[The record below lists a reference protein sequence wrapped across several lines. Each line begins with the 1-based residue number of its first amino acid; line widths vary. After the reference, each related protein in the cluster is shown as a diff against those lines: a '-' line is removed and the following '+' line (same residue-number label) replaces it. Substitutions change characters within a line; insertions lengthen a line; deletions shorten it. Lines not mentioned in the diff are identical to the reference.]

1 MPGLYDTISV
11 KFNLKKNFIPV
22 FIGRLLPILIL
33 VVISILYSRK
43 LSYDDYGKFQT
54 FWIYSNI
61 LNIVV
66 AFAMPSIIL
75 ANREVVFHFFISAF
89 KKKIALFYVVLY
101 VAVAVVFYLS
111 VHNLSPAIKLCI
123 LVFIA
128 LQFATTVADT
138 FLIKR
143 QQLNL
148 YFSANFVYSI
158 LFLAIH
164 LYFYFNAFDLQ
175 LLMYCL
181 LGLVAAKTLLL
192 FFIQKPAA
200 DTYDTTAT
208 KIFFKNWLYLGVN
221 EMVGVIA
228 RWLDKMYV
236 VLLLSAANFAIFVNG
251 TIEIPLFAVLISAAE
266 TFMLTKISHNVAD
279 KKQSALIFKE
289 SFKLLSFISFPVFFM
304 LLIVHKEAF
313 AIVFNNRYNE
323 SVPIFLISIFIIPL
337 RINHYGVLL
346 QCYHA
351 SNKILAGAVIDIL
364 LALVLM
370 TFLYPAFGV
379 AGVALAIVLS
389 TYVQVFYYLWQSA
402 TLIKV
407 GVSDLVPFAFL
418 AKLFLGLAM
427 LYFCFF
433 FLKYCFS
440 PLAFLVIVTALTMIV
455 IALALKYYLYYS
467 KNKLAKQQKNGVE

>member
-22 FIGRLLPILIL
+22 FIGKLLPILIF
-33 VVISILYSRK
+33 VVISILYARK
-43 LSYDDYGKFQT
+43 LSYNDYGKFQT
-54 FWIYSNI
+54 FWIYSNV
-61 LNIVV
+61 LNIIV

-75 ANREVVFHFFISAF
+75 ANRDVVFHFFTGAF
-89 KKKIALFYVVLY
+89 KKKIGLFYVVLY
-101 VAVAVVFYLS
+101 VAVAVAFYLS
-111 VHNLSPAIKLCI
+111 VHNLSPTIKFCI

-138 FLIKR
+138 LLIKCN
-143 QQLNL
+143 QLQL
-148 YFSANFVYSI
+148 YFAANFIYSI

-164 LYFYFNAFDLQ
+164 LYFYFNAFNLVH
-175 LLMYCL
+175 LIYGL
-181 LGLVAAKTLLL
+181 LGLVAAKSLLL
-192 FFIQKPAA
+192 FFIKKTAA
-200 DTYDTTAT
+200 DAYESTA
-208 KIFFKNWLYLGVN
+208 KNIFFKNWLYIGSN
-221 EMVGVIA
+221 EIVGVIA

-251 TIEIPLFAVLISAAE
+251 TIEIPLFAVLISTAE

-313 AIVFNNRYNE
+313 AVVFNNRYNE

-337 RINHYGVLL
+337 RINHYSVLL
-346 QCYHA
+346 QCYNA
-351 SNKILAGAVIDIL
+351 SNKILAGSVIDIL

-370 TFLYPAFGV
+370 TFLYPTVGV

-402 TLIKV
+402 KLIKV

-418 AKLFLGLAM
+418 AKLFLGLAL

-433 FLKYCFS
+433 FLKYCLS
-440 PLAFLVIVTALTMIV
+440 PLAFLVIVMVFTTIV
-455 IALALKYYLYYS
+455 IAIALKYYLYYS
-467 KNKLAKQQKNGVE
+467 KNKLSKQP

>member
-1 MPGLYDTISV
+1 MYDTISV

-22 FIGRLLPILIL
+22 FVGRLLPILVL

-54 FWIYSNI
+54 FWIYSNV
-61 LNIVV
+61 LNIIV

-75 ANREVVFHFFISAF
+75 ANRDVVFHFFMSAY
-89 KKKIALFYVVLY
+89 KKKIGVFYVALY
-101 VAVAVVFYLS
+101 IAVAVVFYLS
-111 VHNLSPAIKLCI
+111 VHNLFPAIKFCI

-128 LQFATTVADT
+128 LQFASTVADT

-143 QQLNL
+143 NQLNL
-148 YFSANFVYSI
+148 YFVANFIYSI

-164 LYFYFNAFDLQ
+164 LYFYFNVFDLQ
-175 LLMYCL
+175 LLVYSL
-181 LGLVAAKTLLL
+181 LGLVAAKSLLL
-192 FFIQKPAA
+192 FFIKKPAVDA
-200 DTYDTTAT
+200 HDSTVAN
-208 KIFFKNWLYLGVN
+208 IFFKNWLYLGAN

-236 VLLLSAANFAIFVNG
+236 VFLLSAANFAIFVNG

-266 TFMLTKISHNVAD
+266 TFMLTKISHNVTD

-304 LLIVHKEAF
+304 LLLVHEEAF
-313 AIVFNNRYNE
+313 SIVFNNRYNQ
-323 SVPIFLISIFIIPL
+323 SVPIFLISIFIIPV
-337 RINHYGVLL
+337 RINHYSVIL

-389 TYVQVFYYLWQSA
+389 TYVQVFYYLWHSA
-402 TLIKV
+402 KLIKV
-407 GVSDLVPFAFL
+407 GMSDLVPFAFL
-418 AKLFLGLAM
+418 AKLFLGLAL
-427 LYFCFF
+427 LYLCFF

-440 PLAFLVIVTALTMIV
+440 PLAFVVIVFALTTIV
-455 IALALKYYLYYS
+455 IALAFIYYFYYS
-467 KNKLAKQQKNGVE
+467 KNKLIKHQKNGIE